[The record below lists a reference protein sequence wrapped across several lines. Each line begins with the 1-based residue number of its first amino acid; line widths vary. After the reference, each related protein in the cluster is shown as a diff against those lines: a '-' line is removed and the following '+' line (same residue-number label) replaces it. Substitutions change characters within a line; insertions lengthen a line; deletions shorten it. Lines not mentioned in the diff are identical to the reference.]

1 MGGALFCFA
10 SLVHNEAGCRFA
22 VMSVPVLYIMPPKGN
37 YVAMA
42 IWPVILHKRG
52 RTITPE
58 TLNHELIH
66 HAQQKELW
74 LIGFYPLYLFYFLR
88 NYWRLRDWSLAY
100 SAIPFEVEAHANE
113 TNYKYLENRPRMAW
127 RKRVRA

>member
-1 MGGALFCFA
+1 
-10 SLVHNEAGCRFA
+10 
-22 VMSVPVLYIMPPKGN
+22 MSVPVLYIMPKRGA

-74 LIGFYPLYLFYFLR
+74 HLPFYVLYLLYFLR
-88 NYWRLRDWSLAY
+88 NYWRLRDWSMAY
-100 SAIPFEVEAHANE
+100 MAIPFEAEAHANE
-113 TNYKYLENRPRMAW
+113 KDYSYLETRPRMAW